1 MFWGLQMDMT
11 SIHRRLQMPI
21 YVKIMAN
28 IKNEVMAG
36 PDGSSCLIDIVKAPS
51 LDLGKW
57 KICSLMIKISIALWH
72 WQVALLLFVVCEEG
86 PAPHKY
92 WINDESGLKGVKM
105 RSQYFL
111 KMVAYIKR
119 IHNFPV
125 IIPYPPK
132 SLPWEEIR
140 VVVIEIWIWRS
151 VLILSLTS
159 VVLEAVGGRVWF
171 EELVWD
177 WHPIP
182 SQPVP
187 D

>member
-1 MFWGLQMDMT
+1 
-11 SIHRRLQMPI
+11 
-21 YVKIMAN
+21 
-28 IKNEVMAG
+28 
-36 PDGSSCLIDIVKAPS
+36 
-51 LDLGKW
+51 
-57 KICSLMIKISIALWH
+57 MIKISIALWH

-159 VVLEAVGGRVWF
+159 VVLEAVQGGGQGVIRRTS
-171 EELVWD
+171 LRLAS
-177 WHPIP
+177 HPIP
-182 SQPVP
+182 ASARLISFILFTIQGAICNNQIQSLVFIPFLMAWLSP
-187 D
+187 IKKLQDN

>member
-1 MFWGLQMDMT
+1 MKNIFISDKYFNCPLTLT
-11 SIHRRLQMPI
+11 SCIASICGMWRR
-21 YVKIMAN
+21 
-28 IKNEVMAG
+28 
-36 PDGSSCLIDIVKAPS
+36 
-51 LDLGKW
+51 
-57 KICSLMIKISIALWH
+57 
-72 WQVALLLFVVCEEG
+72 

-111 KMVAYIKR
+111 KLVSHIKR
-119 IHNFPV
+119 IHNFSV
-125 IIPYPPK
+125 NSPK
-132 SLPWEEIR
+132 SLRWEKIR

-182 SQPVP
+182 SQPSQQCQTNKFHLVYSSRRNLQQP
-187 D
+187 NSISCFYSLFNGFTFTLTFIKELQGN